1 MIRSVY
7 LEPRVLLLLLVVTVW
22 GLDRGGAVG
31 MAQTSEAPPR
41 ISQVELQ
48 SELMSFADRFVST
61 LAESEGR
68 FEAQGPTPEAHLIVL
83 RSAFGSAFSV
93 FTLAASANPEI
104 ALLDLVSLMT
114 LGRMIYATYW
124 GPKLGP
130 AFKPFIEGFKE
141 READIWSIAARVLSP
156 AEQQELRDFIA
167 TWRRQHPKQV
177 VFSTFR
183 FTEFAGERFKGTAA
197 EKRKARGLFK
207 SVTEATRKVDE
218 ALLLA
223 ERGIFLGTRLMLLSQ
238 LFAKVLVTQTLMTP
252 NVSQLLNDTNT
263 LSVSIRQLAQQTER
277 LPTQIRKEREATIT
291 QALDGIRRERE
302 AITQGLVA
310 EEARLR
316 GVLSDLQQTLTLGNE
331 LMTSASSTMDTA
343 AVLAERFGLD
353 AANPSLDLAAA
364 STTIQHLNTLIGS
377 LMQLLTSPGWDQ
389 RLPQLLQVADHLETK
404 GEDFVGFTT
413 DQAFVSAV
421 LLILMLLIGSVLA
434 ALAYQALS
442 RWLFE
447 RRLTPGPHRQDK

>member
-1 MIRSVY
+1 MIRSVH

-22 GLDRGGAVG
+22 GFDQGGAVG
-31 MAQTSEAPPR
+31 MVQTSEAPPR
-41 ISQVELQ
+41 MSQVELQ

-61 LAESEGR
+61 LAESAWK
-68 FEAQGPTPEAHLIVL
+68 FEAQGPALETQLIVL
-83 RSAFGSAFSV
+83 QSIFGSAFSV

-104 ALLDLVSLMT
+104 ALLDLVSLVT

-124 GPKLGP
+124 GPKLGA

-167 TWRRQHPKQV
+167 TWRRQYPNQV

-183 FTEFAGERFKGTAA
+183 FAEFAGERFKGTAA

-207 SVTEATRKVDE
+207 SVTEATQKVDE

-238 LFAKVLVTQTLMTP
+238 VLVKVMVTQTLTTP
-252 NVSQLLNDTNT
+252 KVSQLLDDANT
-263 LSVSIRQLAQQTER
+263 LAVSIRQLAQQTER
-277 LPTQIRKEREATIT
+277 LPTQIRKEREAAFT
-291 QALDGIRRERE
+291 QALSGISRERE
-302 AITQGLVA
+302 AITQGLAA

-316 GVLSDLQQTLTLGNE
+316 DVLSDLQQTLILGNE
-331 LMTSASSTMDTA
+331 LMASASSTMDTA
-343 AVLAERFGLD
+343 TIMAERFGLD
-353 AANPSLDLAAA
+353 TANPSLDLTAA
-364 STTIQHLNTLIGS
+364 SMTLQQLNTLIGS
-377 LMQLLTSPGWDQ
+377 LTQLLTSPGWDQ
-389 RLPQLLQVADHLETK
+389 RLPQLLQVADHIETK
-404 GEDFVGFTT
+404 GEAFVGFTT
-413 DQAFVSAV
+413 DKAFGSAV

-434 ALAYQALS
+434 GLTYQAAS
-442 RWLFE
+442 RWLFD
-447 RRLTPGPHRQDK
+447 RRLTPRS